1 MFGVMI
7 RVRKRYLA
15 ALGAA
20 AALCAALLLKP
31 EAKEE
36 LLLPDPESRLAY
48 LAEQGYP
55 AEERS
60 CVSVVIPAQFTGV
73 YAAYAAEQA
82 AKELP
87 LEAYAGAEAALYTYS
102 VRSEDGQTPLCAEL
116 LLCGDRLVGMQVYCP
131 IAEVEPSAS
140 EHTEESADQGQLSGA
155 S

>member
-15 ALGAA
+15 ALAA
-20 AALCAALLLKP
+20 AVLGGALLLKP
-31 EAKEE
+31 AREEA
-36 LLLPDPESRLAY
+36 LLLPDSESRLAY

-55 AEERS
+55 AEELS

-73 YAAYAAEQA
+73 YAVYAAEQA

-102 VRSEDGQTPLCAEL
+102 VRSEDGQPPLRAEL
-116 LLCGDRLVGMQVYCP
+116 LLCGDCLVGMQVYCP
-131 IAEVEPSAS
+131 IAEAVPSGS
-140 EHTEESADQGQLSGA
+140 EYPEESADQGQLLGA